1 MWTSRPPGQP
11 VRRGPRRTLDACV
24 LAVVLEFL
32 PELAASRAGAVLDP
46 HPGWI
51 AVLVLAARY
60 GSAGLLSG
68 LIAAAVAI
76 GLGTAVAGAGHMAS
90 WSHLDSAPNL
100 VA

>member
-24 LAVVLEFL
+24 LAVVLAFL

-68 LIAAAVAI
+68 LIAPAVAI
-76 GLGTAVAGAGHMAS
+76 GPATPVGGARPMPS
-90 WSHLDSAPNL
+90 WSHLDSAAN
-100 VA
+100 